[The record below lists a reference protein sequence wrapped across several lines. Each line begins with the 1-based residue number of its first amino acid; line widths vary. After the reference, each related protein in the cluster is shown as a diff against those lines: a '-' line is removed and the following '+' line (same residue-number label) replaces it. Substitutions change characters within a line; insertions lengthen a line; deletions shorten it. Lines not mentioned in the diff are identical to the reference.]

1 MMNMTSISDPRFT
14 GFLEAILRGKPQYAL
29 PGNPLTD
36 TYILG
41 CSGGVDSS
49 VLAILL
55 HALYPHINFR
65 LVFTDTKAE
74 DEEAYESLTRL
85 EKFLGK
91 NIERISP
98 EKGLWELIDQYNGFL
113 PSGQQRYCTREL
125 KLVPFKAWMRQ
136 FENQHKIMLVG
147 IRADESDRVAFTI
160 DDCDTEMPFVDM
172 DLRRNE
178 VFQIMAETIGIPR
191 FYQHRTRSGCTV
203 CMFQRRSELVGLYQ
217 YQKIEFH
224 RGMRVEKVS
233 QANIELHVPAVPL
246 WKDTGIALN
255 WQSLPFPEK
264 AEVMVGKRVKETTF
278 DLFGNRG
285 IFVGGEFFFD
295 GLLSYDEFCFH
306 QRVISYSP
314 TLAGIK
320 QQINDRYKHLLAT
333 SEVFDMTNEDIQR
346 KARFAIWY
354 VELPY
359 SHFFP
364 QAPASESF
372 TWQRGASYGQIEHI
386 VSWITRALH
395 AHQLQVQA
403 TMTVRPNTIEEEWKE
418 CAVNSLK
425 KITEPIGQI
434 SNSVWYVPK
443 VEEPEELTDEEL
455 LLTTACPMCSM
466 G

>member
-1 MMNMTSISDPRFT
+1 MSHMTSISDPRFT
-14 GFLEAILRGKPQYAL
+14 SFLEVILRGKPHYAL
-29 PGNPLTD
+29 PGNPVTD

-74 DEEAYESLTRL
+74 DEQAYESLTRL
-85 EKFLGK
+85 EQFLGK
-91 NIERISP
+91 KIERISA
-98 EKGLWELIDQYNGFL
+98 EKGLWELIEHYNGFL

-160 DDCDTEMPFVDM
+160 DDCDTEMPFVDLNM
-172 DLRRNE
+172 RRNE

-217 YQKIEFH
+217 YQKIEFY
-224 RGMRVEKVS
+224 RGMQVEHVT
-233 QANIELHVPAVPL
+233 QADIELHVPAVPL

-255 WQSLPFPEK
+255 WQSLPLPK
-264 AEVMVGKRVKETTF
+264 KNEVMVAKRVNETTF
-278 DLFGNRG
+278 DLFRNRG
-285 IFVGGEFFFD
+285 IYVGGEFFFD
-295 GLLSYDEFCFH
+295 GFLNYDEFCFH

-320 QQINDRYKHLLAT
+320 RQINDRYKHLLAT

-364 QAPASESF
+364 QAPSSEAF
-372 TWQRGASYGQIEHI
+372 TWQKGASFSQIEHI

-395 AHQLQVQA
+395 AHQLQLQA
-403 TMTVRPNTIEEEWKE
+403 QEEVRPNSIEEEWKE
-418 CAVNSLK
+418 CAINSLK
-425 KITEPIGQI
+425 KITEPTGQI
-434 SNSVWYVPK
+434 SNASWYVPK
-443 VEEPEELTDEEL
+443 VEDHVDLTDEEL
-455 LLTTACPMCSM
+455 LLTTPCPMCSM